1 MKRSVSL
8 ARIDPQSRG
17 GTRNGSG
24 QPLRQ
29 KNMKRKLFFRIAAIS
44 MGICVAFGAITIG
57 LLYQTSYSSMERQV
71 SMEAKSY
78 GDFIGNA
85 MERYKIAAQAIAENN
100 AISDPSNSDLV
111 RKQTLERLA
120 KTYGFTKVVVT
131 DQSGNTEGGQNFRKT
146 EGYQI
151 AESGKVF
158 VSDQYTSAYNEKSD
172 PTKVLVIAA
181 QISNSFQGNGVVL
194 CFLSMQTV
202 NSILKDMSIGKSGFG
217 FAVSKEGTTVADKNL
232 KNVTDSINYMDLG
245 KKDAA
250 YADMAALTQ
259 NMAAKKTG
267 GMAVNFGGSRDY
279 AAYTPVSS
287 MNGWSVAAVAVQ
299 SEMMGDLNTA
309 IYITL
314 GLILLFLLLSV
325 IFADAIASPIVRP
338 ILSLVGRI
346 ETLAE
351 GDLHTQVPQVQT
363 RDEIQKLSG
372 SFENTVNSLNGYILE
387 ISGVLNNMAQ
397 GNFTAQITQ
406 NYKGDF
412 VAIKEALNTIVD
424 SLNVLFQDIIDMSD
438 QVANGARQVSE
449 GSQTLSQGAAEQ
461 AETIEE
467 LSASLNT
474 IAQKVAKS
482 AKNASVA
489 SGLSEHAMEE
499 VARGNEQMGRMVAAM
514 SRIDESSGKIEKIIK
529 TIQDIA
535 FQTNI
540 LALNAAVEAARA
552 GEAGKGFS
560 VVADEVRNLANK
572 SAEAVKVTAS
582 LIADTVQAVSEGRKD
597 ADLTAKSLQSIIEVV
612 RKMAA
617 QVRQIT
623 STAEEEAHAMEQV
636 NQSVGQIS
644 NVVRTTS
651 ATAQE
656 SAAAS
661 SELDGLAQSLKEV
674 LGTLEL
680 LPQDNGKEGGM
691 PLSAD

>member
-8 ARIDPQSRG
+8 TRVDPLSRG
-17 GTRNGSG
+17 GTRNGFG
-24 QPLRQ
+24 KPLRQ
-29 KNMKRKLFFRIAAIS
+29 KNMKRKLFLRIAAIS

-57 LLYQTSYSSMERQV
+57 LLYRTSYSSMEKQV
-71 SMEAKSY
+71 STAAKAYSVAV
-78 GDFIGNA
+78 GNA
-85 MERYKIAAQAIAENN
+85 MAKYKLGAQTIAGEDV
-100 AISDPSNSDLV
+100 ISDPSTIDV
-111 RKQTLERLA
+111 VKKKTLSKLA
-120 KTYGFTKVVVT
+120 ETYGFYKITIA
-131 DQSGNTEGGQNFRKT
+131 DQNGKTLDGQNIRNTECFQT
-146 EGYQI
+146 
-151 AESGKVF
+151 AENGAVY
-158 VSDQYTSAYNEKSD
+158 VSNQYTSEFNEKSD

-181 QISNSFQGNGVVL
+181 QINNSYRSDGIVV
-194 CFLSMQTV
+194 CSLSMKTV
-202 NSILKDMSIGKSGFG
+202 SSIINDMTIGKYGFG
-217 FAVSKEGTTVADKNL
+217 FVVSKTGNVLADKDL
-232 KNVTDSINYMDLG
+232 QNVMNTVNYLDLG
-245 KKDAA
+245 KKDAS
-250 YADMAALTQ
+250 YADLSMLTQ
-259 NMAAKKTG
+259 KMTTNVSG
-267 GMAVNFGGSRDY
+267 GMSVGIAGSRDY
-279 AAYTPVSS
+279 AAYAPVGS
-287 MNGWSVAAVAVQ
+287 MDGWSVAAVAVQ

-325 IFADAIASPIVRP
+325 IFAGVIASPIVRP

-351 GDLHTQVPQVQT
+351 GDLHTQVPRIQT
-363 RDEIQKLSG
+363 RDEIQQLSG

-406 NYKGDF
+406 DYKGDF
-412 VAIKEALNTIVD
+412 VAIKEALNTIVG

-438 QVANGARQVSE
+438 QVANGAKQVSE
-449 GSQTLSQGAAEQ
+449 GSQTLSQGAVEQ

-467 LSASLNT
+467 LSSSLNT
-474 IAQKVAKS
+474 IAQKVTKS

-514 SRIDESSGKIEKIIK
+514 SRIDESSGKIQKIIK

-582 LIADTVQAVSEGRKD
+582 LIADTVQAVSDGRKD

-617 QVRQIT
+617 QVHQIT
-623 STAEEEAHAMEQV
+623 STAEEESHAMEQV

-674 LGTLEL
+674 LETLQL
-680 LPQDNGKEGGM
+680 LPRNNGEEGGM